1 MTEGSIQLA
10 LAILKTRLNRLQCD
24 TSLDET
30 ALLPRLRGAV
40 KTLEKNGIRLTE
52 EYDDIVLLADYAE
65 WRYKNRDSPTD
76 MPPWLRLLRRE
87 RFLHTGGMK
96 HDP

>member
-1 MTEGSIQLA
+1 MTEDSIQLA
-10 LAILKTRLNRLQCD
+10 LTILKTRLNRLQCD

-52 EYDDIVLLADYAE
+52 EYDDIVLLADYAA
-65 WRYKNRDSPTD
+65 WRYENRDSPTD

-87 RFLHTGGMK
+87 RFLHTGGDRR
-96 HDP
+96 DP

>member
-1 MTEGSIQLA
+1 MTEGSIQLS

-30 ALLPRLRGAV
+30 ALLPRLHGAIDV
-40 KTLEKNGIRLTE
+40 LKENGIKLTDG
-52 EYDDIVLLADYAE
+52 YGDIVLLADYAA
-65 WRYKNRDSPTD
+65 WRYENRDSPTD

-87 RFLHTGGMK
+87 RFLHTGGGRR
-96 HDP
+96 DS